1 MLNYFTFL
9 KQFQGQNNIK
19 SSSLLRKSKQIYSE
33 FMCFLIFITLISSV
47 YLINRLPTPV
57 LNQISPWKKAFK
69 VKPDYNFLKIFI
81 SVCLPYYQSHKF
93 QQHSTKC
100 VFLGYNKSHNGYKCF
115 SSSGTLY
122 ISRLQFPNYVTTE
135 RSQVTISL
143 PNNSN
148 FPTYTVSI
156 NGETNEFSNVEG
168 EESPVTA
175 ISEQFVSY
183 QSLQSPIA
191 DTILRFHPM
200 QTRSQKWYLET

>member
-1 MLNYFTFL
+1 M
-9 KQFQGQNNIK
+9 
-19 SSSLLRKSKQIYSE
+19 
-33 FMCFLIFITLISSV
+33 
-47 YLINRLPTPV
+47 
-57 LNQISPWKKAFK
+57 
-69 VKPDYNFLKIFI
+69 
-81 SVCLPYYQSHKF
+81 
-93 QQHSTKC
+93 
-100 VFLGYNKSHNGYKCF
+100 GYNKSHNGYKCF